1 MKHVRELILW
11 CLLVLFCVSA
21 AGCNTLKGAGKDIEK
36 AGEAI
41 QDAVD

>member
-1 MKHVRELILW
+1 MKHVRTLILW
-11 CLLVLFCVSA
+11 CLLILFCVSA
-21 AGCNTLKGAGKDIEK
+21 FGCNTIEGAGRDIEK